1 MGISDAIAARLKR
14 ITRGIDTIIS
24 KYARLYTAFVSIVAL
39 LGYALVLLF
48 PILVITAAI
57 NIYQI
62 LLIYEAIDWKTAAIW
77 SVVLVLSAL
86 FSYRSLQIKATPP
99 VGLTL
104 AKDKVPDIFRLTQ
117 HFQSHFKRPTIHR
130 VVITPNYE
138 VDIVKVPKWAL
149 PVWSTNALIIG
160 LPVLLCLSPK
170 QFECLLASRIGQF
183 SKRHNL
189 ITNWLYQLRAIW
201 KQYAIAYGKLKYPD
215 SYLLKWFYAAYASF
229 YNSVSVHTAR
239 RDKLY
244 ADSYAM
250 ELFTHEDVREMIT
263 AEMTYQLYLQKRFWP
278 VINKM
283 ASAETKTPL
292 TPYRNIASSIHT
304 NVEDKKLTSLMH
316 VALKSEPARKSP
328 MPSLK
333 QRLKN
338 IGHDTP
344 YMTEITEE
352 AAANKYLGT
361 SVNNVIKLIDMLW
374 AKDNKS
380 RQKPAKE

>member
-1 MGISDAIAARLKR
+1 MGISNSIAARTCK
-14 ITRGIDTIIS
+14 ISRGFDTLIS
-24 KYARLYTAFVSIVAL
+24 KDARLYTVFVSLVAL
-39 LGYALVLLF
+39 MGYALALLF
-48 PILVITAAI
+48 PVLAIAAGMNIYETLLNNEAI
-57 NIYQI
+57 NW
-62 LLIYEAIDWKTAAIW
+62 ETAAIW
-77 SVVLVLSAL
+77 SVVLIFSAL
-86 FSYRSLQIKATPP
+86 FSYRSLQIKITPP

-104 AKDKVPDIFRLTQ
+104 VEDKAPEMFRLVQ

-130 VVITPNYE
+130 MVITANFE
-138 VDIVKVPKWAL
+138 LDIVKTPNWAL
-149 PVWSTNALIIG
+149 PVWSTNVLVIG

-170 QFECLLASRIGQF
+170 QFECLVASRIGQF

-201 KQYAIAYGKLKYPD
+201 KQYAIAYGKQKYPD
-215 SYLLKWFYAAYASF
+215 SYLLKWLYAAFASF
-229 YNSVSVHTAR
+229 YNSASVHTAR

-263 AEMTYQLYLQKRFWP
+263 AETTYQLYLQKRFWP
-278 VINKM
+278 AIKKI

-304 NVEDKKLTSLMH
+304 NVEDKKLTSLIH
-316 VALKSEPARKSP
+316 VALKSEADRKSP
-328 MPSLK
+328 TPSLK

-344 YMTEITEE
+344 YMMDTTEE
-352 AAANKYLGT
+352 AAADKYLGE
-361 SVNNVIKLIDMLW
+361 SVSNVIKLIDMLW
-374 AKDNKS
+374 LKDNKS
-380 RQKPAKE
+380 QLKNKS